1 MPRSKKI
8 KPEAKSEAEPEA
20 EATSIMEAH
29 EPITISVAEI
39 DEPIQAVKK
48 VKTPK
53 EKKPRSEAQKEASRK
68 MIEARQAKQNEL
80 INQKALEL
88 FEKMRSELKSEPK
101 IKSEPIQDEIFVVK
115 KKVKKAPPRKKVIY
129 IEDDDVVEDIVQYN
143 HPQSMPTI
151 TYW

>member
-1 MPRSKKI
+1 MPRTKKV
-8 KPEAKSEAEPEA
+8 KPEAESEVPPVVETP
-20 EATSIMEAH
+20 
-29 EPITISVAEI
+29 EPISISVAEI

-68 MIEARQAKQNEL
+68 MIEARRVKQDEL
-80 INQKALEL
+80 INQKALEM

-101 IKSEPIQDEIFVVK
+101 IKPEPIQDEIYVVK

-143 HPQSMPTI
+143 HPQSVPQI

>member
-8 KPEAKSEAEPEA
+8 KPEPEPEP
-20 EATSIMEAH
+20 EATSIMEAP

-48 VKTPK
+48 VKIPK

-68 MIEARQAKQNEL
+68 MTEARKAKQDEL

-115 KKVKKAPPRKKVIY
+115 KKVKKAPAKKKVIY
-129 IEDDDVVEDIVQYN
+129 IDSDETIEDIVQYN